1 MQQGNATV
9 AFIFDKMNV
18 DMANFP
24 VFFYG
29 GWGAHI
35 TRNFKS
41 LERQQLQH
49 TSAILL
55 RLRKSDA
62 TINLLF
68 KYLAVNEISST
79 GANLKLLGFIHMLTL
94 QTSESD

>member
-1 MQQGNATV
+1 MLIWQTSL
-9 AFIFDKMNV
+9 F
-18 DMANFP
+18 
-24 VFFYG
+24 FFYG